1 MMRMAFRAAAV
12 VAWGAALAGCGL
24 GNPQQQPEPAP
35 QTEATEPDGTSP
47 LDGLTFTAG
56 ASYEIHE
63 AAAVCQPST
72 EHADTVLVRL
82 NAPSDYQERRGKQRV
97 PFLYVEAV
105 PGIAGVYELPL
116 DGGSSEHQQ
125 DVAVFSYHPEIGN
138 EFSGSVE
145 TSTGTITI
153 LEAECEPTPRFA
165 FTIRA
170 TLGSEYSDLPS
181 VHVVGGL
188 AAGQ

>member
-1 MMRMAFRAAAV
+1 MVRTALRAAATV
-12 VAWGAALAGCGL
+12 ALASAVLGCGIA
-24 GNPQQQPEPAP
+24 NPQERPEPA
-35 QTEATEPDGTSP
+35 SP
-47 LDGLTFTAG
+47 TQSTPADAYLPKDGLTFTSG
-56 ASYEIHE
+56 ASYEMHE
-63 AAAVCQPST
+63 AAAVCQPSV
-72 EHADTVLVRL
+72 EHEDTLLVRL
-82 NAPSDYQERRGKQRV
+82 NAPPDYLERRGKQRV

-105 PGIAGVYELPL
+105 PGVAGVYELPL
-116 DGGSSEHQQ
+116 DGGGDDHLQ
-125 DVAVFSYHPEIGN
+125 DITVFSYHPESGN

-153 LEAECEPTPRFA
+153 LEAECEPTPRLA

-170 TLGSEYSDLPS
+170 TLGSEYFDLPS